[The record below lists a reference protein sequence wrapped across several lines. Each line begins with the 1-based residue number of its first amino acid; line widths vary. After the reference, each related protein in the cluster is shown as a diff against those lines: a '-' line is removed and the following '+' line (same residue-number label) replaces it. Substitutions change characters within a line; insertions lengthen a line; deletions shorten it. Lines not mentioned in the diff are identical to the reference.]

1 MPALKRAPARPS
13 RVQPCAVVRKT
24 DPAVVFETARRYLM
38 RTDPRLVDVIKR
50 TGRQRPNFGERDP
63 FDALVSAVISQQLST
78 KAAATIRGRVLA
90 LVPSLTP
97 DALLAIPV
105 PDLRTAGLSGQ
116 KAAYLRDLA
125 ERVIDGRLDL
135 AHLETLTDD
144 EVIEPIVA
152 VKGFG
157 RWTAQMFLI
166 FSLGRPDVFP
176 HGDFGVRVALRN
188 LYGLPDLPNRE
199 QSLAIAEPWRPYAS
213 VAAWYCWRSLE
224 NGEG

>member
-1 MPALKRAPARPS
+1 MPAMKRAPARSS
-13 RVQPCAVVRKT
+13 RVQPRAVVRKT
-24 DPAVVFETARRYLM
+24 APAEVFETARRYLM

-50 TGRQRPNFGERDP
+50 TGHQRPNFGERDP

-144 EVIEPIVA
+144 EVIEAIVA

-157 RWTAQMFLI
+157 RWTAQMFLM
-166 FSLGRPDVFP
+166 FSLHRPDVLP
-176 HGDFGVRVALRN
+176 TGDLGIVKGFQNVLGMKSRPSIRTMERAAKVWQPYR
-188 LYGLPDLPNRE
+188 
-199 QSLAIAEPWRPYAS
+199 SIASWYLWRT
-213 VAAWYCWRSLE
+213 LE
-224 NGEG
+224 

>member
-1 MPALKRAPARPS
+1 
-13 RVQPCAVVRKT
+13 
-24 DPAVVFETARRYLM
+24 M

-90 LVPSLTP
+90 LMPRLTP
-97 DALLAIPV
+97 AALLAIPV

-144 EVIEPIVA
+144 EVIEAIVA

-157 RWTAQMFLI
+157 RWTAQMFLM
-166 FSLGRPDVFP
+166 FSLHRQDILPTGDLGIVKGFQNVLEMKSRPS
-176 HGDFGVRVALRN
+176 VRTMERAAKVWQPYR
-188 LYGLPDLPNRE
+188 
-199 QSLAIAEPWRPYAS
+199 SIASWYLWRT
-213 VAAWYCWRSLE
+213 LE
-224 NGEG
+224 

>member
-1 MPALKRAPARPS
+1 MPAIKRAPARPT
-13 RVQPCAVVRKT
+13 RVQPRAVVRKS
-24 DPAVVFETARRYLM
+24 DPAEVFETARRYLM

-90 LVPSLTP
+90 LVPRLTP
-97 DALLAIPV
+97 EALLAIPV

-144 EVIEPIVA
+144 EVIEAIVA

-157 RWTAQMFLI
+157 RWTAQMFLM
-166 FSLGRPDVFP
+166 FSLHRPDVLP
-176 HGDFGVRVALRN
+176 TGDLGIVKGFQNVLGMKSRPSIRTMERAAKVWQPYR
-188 LYGLPDLPNRE
+188 
-199 QSLAIAEPWRPYAS
+199 SIACWYLWRT
-213 VAAWYCWRSLE
+213 LE
-224 NGEG
+224 